1 MDNTETFK
9 QDILDLIMPHL
20 LTRAGRIYIND
31 SEYKKAVEKADSIFE
46 EINDRL
52 NEELA
57 EKLEEYF
64 TANNAAAAIQDK
76 LMYQQGLRDMLK
88 LLISILKGAAYD
100 SN

>member
-31 SEYKKAVEKADSIFE
+31 SEHKKAVEKADSIFE

-64 TANNAAAAIQDK
+64 TANNAATAIQDK
-76 LMYQQGLRDMLK
+76 LMYQQGMRDLLS